1 MFSVNLLII
10 YTQRLGMVRFAFLC
24 AFCRQIPHCQQESFG
39 MHFVS
44 LLQHNLP
51 LQYSL
56 DHLFG
61 RLSALSIL
69 IRWMNIVR
77 YECLTP
83 NSRLVRHTRGL
94 SGVHIRLLGGL
105 DLASDYCTRLRLC
118 SLDDRVKT
126 NISAC
131 SITIHLNQPQSQDE
145 DDRATT
151 KSLGDTS
158 QLMPKENSSQ

>member
-1 MFSVNLLII
+1 MFSVNLLIV
-10 YTQRLGMVRFAFLC
+10 YTRRLGMVRFAFLC
-24 AFCRQIPHCQQESFG
+24 AFCRQIPHFQHESFG

-69 IRWMNIVR
+69 IRWMDIVR
-77 YECLTP
+77 CKCLTP
-83 NSRLVRHTRGL
+83 NNRLARHARGL
-94 SGVHIRLLGGL
+94 SQVHIRLLGGL

-126 NISAC
+126 NIPAC
-131 SITIHLNQPQSQDE
+131 SISIITNTRS
-145 DDRATT
+145 
-151 KSLGDTS
+151 SLGERRS
-158 QLMPKENSSQ
+158 QNISSTVLALA